1 MSNQTVALLGAFE
14 ALPTAD
20 RQNFAV
26 EVLRRSHTD
35 QWEPRSS
42 YLSTFLPVV
51 AHTLAVFGDET
62 KAGHWLATPLP
73 FFHDRSPA
81 EILQEPGG
89 IALVEQTLT
98 RIEHNIPS

>member
-14 ALPTAD
+14 ALPSAD

-26 EVLRRSHTD
+26 EVLRRSHVD
-35 QWEPRSS
+35 GWASNS
-42 YLSTFLPVV
+42 FNLGTFLPVV
-51 AHTLAVFGDET
+51 AHTLAVFGDEN
-62 KAGHWLATPLP
+62 KASHWLATPLP
-73 FFHDRSPA
+73 FFADRSPS

-89 IALVEQTLT
+89 IDLVEQTLT

>member
-20 RQNFAV
+20 RQYFAV
-26 EVLRRSHTD
+26 EVLRRSHTN
-35 QWEPRSS
+35 QREPKST
-42 YLSTFLPVV
+42 YLGIFLPVV

-62 KAGHWLATPLP
+62 KAGHWLSTPLP
-73 FFHDRSPA
+73 FFDDRSPS

-89 IALVEQTLT
+89 IELVEQTLT

>member
-1 MSNQTVALLGAFE
+1 MTNQTVALLGAFE

-26 EVLRRSHTD
+26 EVLRRSHVDGWTTL
-35 QWEPRSS
+35 R
-42 YLSTFLPVV
+42 TFIPVV

-62 KAGHWLATPLP
+62 KASHWLATPLP
-73 FFHDRSPA
+73 FFQDRSPA
-81 EILQEPGG
+81 DILQEPGG
-89 IALVEQTLT
+89 IDLVEQTLT

>member
-20 RQNFAV
+20 RQNFAA
-26 EVLRRSHTD
+26 EVLRRTPLDVWASRAH
-35 QWEPRSS
+35 
-42 YLSTFLPVV
+42 YLGPFIPVV
-51 AHTLAVFGDET
+51 AHTLAVFGDEA
-62 KAGHWLATPLP
+62 KAQHWLATPLP
-73 FFHDRSPA
+73 LFDDRSPS

-89 IALVEQTLT
+89 IDLIEQTLT